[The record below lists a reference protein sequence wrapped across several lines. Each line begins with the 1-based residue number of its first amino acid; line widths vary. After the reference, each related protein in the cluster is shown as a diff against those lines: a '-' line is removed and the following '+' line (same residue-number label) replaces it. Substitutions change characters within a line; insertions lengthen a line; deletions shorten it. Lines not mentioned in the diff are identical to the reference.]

1 MESYETFKRRNAAFG
16 SYGIV
21 TENEMQANY
30 AIALNVEK
38 AYSENFGNM
47 TEPKIGDIVEFSNGY
62 KVFKYAQISE
72 NLYGG
77 SEYGMLCVCEC
88 GSSHTNGEN
97 FSTSGGA
104 FWRFHKS
111 NFQLV
116 GETENV
122 FWTWG
127 CHGSGGN
134 QGIYF
139 PLKVHKWIIPY
150 EPIMNA
156 SKVIINGSN
165 KKNWRGETMPA
176 VTITNSDQIM
186 GYSQSFCSVKAFNA
200 WAEYV
205 GFKHESFG
213 RGTFERRSAQRIEDK
228 CYTDPA
234 WKVPKGA
241 KPIKII
247 RNGSLKDAWV
257 VTTPERIMYYWPNI
271 YDPQHKEPQYGTP
284 EYEKKLIEYRKYDGN
299 PLGV

>member
-16 SYGIV
+16 SYGVV
-21 TENEMQANY
+21 TESEMQRNY
-30 AIALNVEK
+30 AIALKVEK
-38 AYSENFGNM
+38 TYNENFGN
-47 TEPKIGDIVEFSNGY
+47 TEEPKIGDIVEFSNGY

-88 GSSHTNGEN
+88 GSSHTNGKY

-104 FWRFHKS
+104 FRRFHKS
-111 NFQLV
+111 KLQLA

-139 PLKVHKWIIPY
+139 PLKVRKWIIPY
-150 EPIMNA
+150 EPVRNVTAIR
-156 SKVIINGSN
+156 INGEN
-165 KKNWRGETMPA
+165 KKDCRDGMLPA
-176 VTITNSDQIM
+176 VVLTSSDNII
-186 GYSQSFCSVKAFNA
+186 GHTETFRSVKAFNA

-213 RGTFERRSAQRIEDK
+213 RGTFERRSPQRIESK

-247 RNGSLKDAWV
+247 RNGSVKDAWV
-257 VTTPERIMYYWPNI
+257 VTTPEHITYYWPNI
-271 YDPQHKEPQYGTP
+271 YDPQRKLMGKGTQDFDKE
-284 EYEKKLIEYRKYDGN
+284 LIEYMKYYRN